1 MHLNRDWTMQEC
13 SRKASV
19 VPMWVVPLCP
29 TGVVPMW
36 MVPMCGPIVSHGC
49 GPNVW
54 SHCVPQVWSQ
64 CGWSHCVVPLCPT
77 GVVPMVGTVHG
88 RGQGI

>member
-29 TGVVPMW
+29 TGVVPM
-36 MVPMCGPIVSHGC
+36 CGPIVSHRC
-49 GPNVW
+49 GPNVGGPNV
-54 SHCVPQVWSQ
+54 SHRVVPQGGPNVSHGGWSQ
-64 CGWSHCVVPLCPT
+64 CVPRGL
-77 GVVPMVGTVHG
+77 VPMWAQVA
-88 RGQGI
+88 